1 MAAISLIVL
10 TRAGVAAARVALA
23 VGRLPLDPSELTV
36 YRLLVDA
43 APHDSTR
50 LANQRAMRG
59 ASQPVHSNFCA
70 TQCNGLHRTVARA
83 FAHLLHS
90 LPRIPTFFAYS
101 SCSAD

>member
-1 MAAISLIVL
+1 MRWRVTSLTTSGRCSARDTVATETLAMAAISLIVL

-50 LANQRAMRG
+50 LANQRAIRG
-59 ASQPVHSNFCA
+59 RFPTRPQQFL
-70 TQCNGLHRTVARA
+70 CNAM
-83 FAHLLHS
+83 
-90 LPRIPTFFAYS
+90 
-101 SCSAD
+101 